1 MQNHAKA
8 VQKHAKSWGFNLN
21 NAKAPSFYAK
31 TCKNTQYFDTNHA
44 KAHLVDAK
52 SCKSSHSFDTKCT
65 NHAKSCKSNAK
76 SCKSTLFLIVAL
88 LLFLIKVQNCFDT
101 NHVKAHISDKKECK
115 SNSFACFCIR
125 TKVFFES
132 KGDFTFLMQNYAKT
146 LGFGNKNA
154 IAHVFDPKG
163 CTK

>member
-1 MQNHAKA
+1 MQKQCKNMLYHGVFCQNVHNYAKA
-8 VQKHAKSWGFNLN
+8 PFMNLN
-21 NAKAPSFYAK
+21 NAK

-88 LLFLIKVQNCFDT
+88 LLFLIKVQNYA
-101 NHVKAHISDKKECK
+101 KAPLMNLNNAKAP
-115 SNSFACFCIR
+115 SF
-125 TKVFFES
+125 
-132 KGDFTFLMQNYAKT
+132 GAKT
-146 LGFGNKNA
+146 LVVL
-154 IAHVFDPKG
+154 IQIM
-163 CTK
+163 